1 MFLSM
6 KSWLVTISWL
16 KPALTTTTKTTTDVT
31 KWITNTINNVAS
43 IPGPQALSL
52 AGDDDT
58 LWRKLLINLLQRV
71 SVFAQ
76 SKGILSIPWLFL

>member
-58 LWRKLLINLLQRV
+58 LWRIFGKLMIDLLQR
-71 SVFAQ
+71 FCA
-76 SKGILSIPWLFL
+76 K